1 MYTNLEKMHT
11 FISPISI
18 DIYKFIL
25 YIEPS
30 FFIFFGKAGAFKT
43 ILFYPI
49 LLHCICNVL
58 VISVSPVVLFN
69 RFLKYNVVPVLNKGI
84 SFVTKKK
91 IYFISSNSIYSM
103 YVYHKYIYKYFFF
116 IRRLILQ
123 IIFSIHR
130 GWVKRLRLVGI
141 GYKLYYSASL
151 LILKLGYSKCIFF
164 LLPFDL
170 RFSITGRKKRGFS
183 IFSIHKLGL
192 TLISRL
198 LLQLRIPNIYTG
210 KGIRM
215 RSTLFSRKLGKKSLF

>member
-1 MYTNLEKMHT
+1 MHT

-30 FFIFFGKAGAFKT
+30 FFLFFGRAGAFKT
-43 ILFYPI
+43 MLFYPI
-49 LLHCICNVL
+49 LLHCIRNIL
-58 VISVSPVVLFN
+58 VVSVSPIVLFN
-69 RFLKYNVVPVLNKGI
+69 RFLKYDAVPVTSKSIGFSTQKNI
-84 SFVTKKK
+84 C
-91 IYFISSNSIYSM
+91 FISNDSIYSM
-103 YVYHKYIYKYFFF
+103 YAYHKYIYKYFFF
-116 IRRLILQ
+116 VRRLILQ

-151 LILKLGYSKCIFF
+151 LVLKLGYSKCTFF

-183 IFSIHKLGL
+183 IFGIRKLGL
-192 TLISRL
+192 TLISHL

-215 RSTLFSRKLGKKSLF
+215 RSTLFLRKLGKKSLF